1 MTQQE
6 IRQAAVEGRVVV
18 FKVRNSTDTI
28 EIRGRVR
35 EMGEVYKDG
44 QIHSTVSV
52 EELGGRSNYRVS
64 FWDILRIEGAPETAE
79 KGKTEAAVEYRVIGR
94 VGSEEYR
101 IMAYRGGSK
110 AALYSGYADE
120 ERGMMRLYIKE
131 PYLAGMPGRDRI
143 SLNLLRRG

>member
-1 MTQQE
+1 MTQDE

-18 FKVRNSTDTI
+18 FKVRSSTDTI

-35 EMGEVYKDG
+35 EMGEVYRNG
-44 QIHSTVSV
+44 EIHSTVSV
-52 EELGGRSNYRVS
+52 EELGGRSTYRVTP
-64 FWDILRIEGAPETAE
+64 WDILRIEGAPAE
-79 KGKTEAAVEYRVIGR
+79 KEKAEAAVEYRVIGR
-94 VGSEEYR
+94 AGSEEYR